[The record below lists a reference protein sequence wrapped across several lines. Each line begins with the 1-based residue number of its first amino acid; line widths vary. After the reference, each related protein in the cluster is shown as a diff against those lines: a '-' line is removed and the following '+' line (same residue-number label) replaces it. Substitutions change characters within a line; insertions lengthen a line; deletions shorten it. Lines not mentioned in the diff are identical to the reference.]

1 MLSAVPD
8 WAWPAVALALLVV
21 AALAWM
27 RSLALASRLRA
38 AEAECRETQARVD
51 AGEKEIERMSA
62 ASNQR
67 IAALDRALQNERR
80 LFDAGPVT
88 MFRWQAREGWPVDYV
103 SPNVVQLFGW
113 TADDFMTGRVRYAA
127 VVHAED
133 LERIAR
139 EVAAHSQGAATFFEQ
154 DYRIVRKDGAT
165 RWLYDITLIER
176 DPNGAITHYVGYV
189 LDRTERVH
197 VEQRLQRSQ
206 RLESLGVLAGGIA
219 HDFNN
224 LLVGILGNAALAR
237 ERMAAGDP
245 SLELVAAVEHAA
257 HRAGDLTN
265 QMLAYAGRANIE
277 LHPIDLAAL
286 IGEMADLVHA
296 SISKKATLELRTSAP
311 LPTIVGDSAQLG
323 QVAMNLITNASDALG
338 DRTGTIT
345 VTTGVVDLTE
355 ADLARSFGAH
365 TVVPGRFAYLEVAE
379 DGCGM
384 DATTQARMFEPF
396 FTTKFAGR
404 GLGLAA
410 VLGIVRGHHGAI
422 EVESALGR
430 GSRVRVCLPV
440 DSSARPAA
448 RAESPSGVAG
458 EPVLPRT
465 TILIVDDEP
474 AVQALAS
481 RVVRGRGL
489 EALVAGDGEQALEL
503 HAGRGGDI
511 GCVLLDLTMPRLS
524 GAETFKALRERSPK
538 LPVVITSGYSEND
551 ALEVVG
557 RAPATYFLHKP
568 FTPAEL
574 VERLARALASN
585 TASA

>member
-1 MLSAVPD
+1 MFNIAVSSPE
-8 WAWPAVALALLVV
+8 WTWPVVAGVLALIAVV
-21 AALAWM
+21 FWRRVLTL
-27 RSLALASRLRA
+27 RDRLHA
-38 AEAECRETQARVD
+38 AEAECRETEARVT
-51 AGEKEIERMSA
+51 AGEKEVERVSA
-62 ASNQR
+62 ALNQQV
-67 IAALDRALQNERR
+67 AALGRALQNERR

-88 MFRWQAREGWPVDYV
+88 MFRWQAREGWPVEYV

-113 TADDFMTGRVRYAA
+113 ADQDFMTGRVRYAS

-133 LERIAR
+133 IERVAR
-139 EVAAHSQGAATFFEQ
+139 EVGAHSQGAASFFEQ

-176 DPNGAITHYVGYV
+176 DANGAITHYVGYV

-237 ERMAAGDP
+237 ERLPAGDP
-245 SLELVAAVEHAA
+245 SVELVEAVEHAA
-257 HRAGDLTN
+257 RRAGDLTN
-265 QMLAYAGRANIE
+265 QMLAYAGKANIAV
-277 LHPIDLAAL
+277 HPIDLSAL

-296 SISKKATLELRTSAP
+296 SISKKATLEFHTSTP
-311 LPTIVGDSAQLG
+311 VPPIVGDSAQLG

-338 DRTGTIT
+338 ERSGRI
-345 VTTGVVDLTE
+345 VVATGVVELVE
-355 ADLARSFGAH
+355 ADFARVVGAPSL
-365 TVVPGRFAYLEVAE
+365 VPGSYAYLEVTD

-384 DATTQARMFEPF
+384 DAMTQARMFEPF

-422 EVESALGR
+422 EVESSPGR
-430 GSRVRVCLPV
+430 GSRVRVYLPLGAA
-440 DSSARPAA
+440 ARPAA
-448 RAESPSGVAG
+448 RDASAPPPTPG
-458 EPVLPRT
+458 EPVLRAT

-474 AVQALAS
+474 AVQALAA

-489 EALVAGDGEQALEL
+489 EALVAGDGEQALALLAE
-503 HAGRGGDI
+503 HGGDI
-511 GCVLLDLTMPRLS
+511 GCVLLDLTMPKLS
-524 GAETFKALRERSPK
+524 GAETFKALRARSPK
-538 LPVVITSGYSEND
+538 LPVVITSGYSESD
-551 ALEVVG
+551 ALESVDG
-557 RAPATYFLHKP
+557 APATYFLHKP

-574 VERLARALASN
+574 VERLALAL
-585 TASA
+585 SAN